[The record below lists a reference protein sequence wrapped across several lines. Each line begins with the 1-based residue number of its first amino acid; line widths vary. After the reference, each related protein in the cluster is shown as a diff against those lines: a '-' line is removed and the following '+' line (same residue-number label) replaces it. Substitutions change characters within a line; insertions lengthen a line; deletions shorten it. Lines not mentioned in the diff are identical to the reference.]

1 MQMCTCSCQ
10 KHNIRKYSRG
20 GNGWSVFQENISSE
34 PSDTNT
40 KLGLQA
46 RIHEGFTD
54 HTNLL
59 WYVKAQWWPLPPL
72 KMSIIAAGF
81 FFTFLKVLPAISR
94 SGSERRLV
102 FTFWKPHRHT
112 LSCCGSRS
120 AFHYQ
125 ILLHNSQSVRGRQ
138 QIRLE
143 TLDKEMRVAGCRAVI
158 SSGNAP
164 IIPPLPTVHL
174 QQLNLLKFWN

>member
-81 FFTFLKVLPAISR
+81 FLHFWRFCRRLAGVAQKDGSCSR
-94 SGSERRLV
+94 SESP
-102 FTFWKPHRHT
+102 TDT
-112 LSCCGSRS
+112 LSCSGSRS

-138 QIRLE
+138 QIRRE
-143 TLDKEMRVAGCRAVI
+143 TLDEEMRVAGCRAVI